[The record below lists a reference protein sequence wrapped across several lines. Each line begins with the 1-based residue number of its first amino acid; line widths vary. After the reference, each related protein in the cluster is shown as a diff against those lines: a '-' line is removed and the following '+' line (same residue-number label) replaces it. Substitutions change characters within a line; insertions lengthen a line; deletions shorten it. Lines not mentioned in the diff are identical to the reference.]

1 MFDLI
6 YNFLYEF
13 IFANSI
19 LNGDVI
25 TDTCAIATLLVL
37 FLIIACLIKL
47 VVWAFNIPFNNRKFR
62 G

>member
-47 VVWAFNIPFNNRKFR
+47 VVWAFSIPFNSRKFR